1 LEFASTAAAASAE
14 IQQETIER
22 AKRGDQQALGEI
34 YDWYLP
40 RVYRYVLAR
49 VGNVVEAED
58 LTEDIFLRMLGAI
71 KEYRFQNIPFSAWLF
86 RIAHNHLVSHFRK
99 SAVRGFP
106 SMVDESFADTRPG
119 PAATVEQRLTMEDV
133 VRAARKLPEAQREI
147 IALRFA
153 VGLSIA
159 ETAQVLGKREGN
171 VKSLQHKAVAKLQ
184 QMLVGRREHL
194 RLEA

>member
-1 LEFASTAAAASAE
+1 MEFASTASVSSAE
-14 IQQETIER
+14 IEQETIER

-71 KEYRFQNIPFSAWLF
+71 KDYRLQNIPFSAWLF

-99 SAVRGFP
+99 NAVRGFP
-106 SMVDESFADTRPG
+106 SMVDETYADTRPG
-119 PAATVEQRLTMEDV
+119 PAATVEHRLTLEDV

-171 VKSLQHKAVAKLQ
+171 VKSLQHKAVSKLQ
-184 QMLVGRREHL
+184 QMLVGKREHL
-194 RLEA
+194 RAEA